1 MENSLFV
8 VVIQV
13 SYLDRCRAFYRD
25 VLGLGAPVM
34 DSSFW
39 VEFRLDS
46 QSSLFL
52 EKSEVLDTSRNGGR
66 ISWIYKTDDPDS
78 LMDILASYGYVP
90 KKIPTDQVGFTVYR
104 LHDPEGNPFFI
115 APKEEPDNE

>member
-1 MENSLFV
+1 MENSLFG

-13 SYLDRCRAFYRD
+13 SNLDLCRAFYRD

-52 EKSEVLDTSRNGGR
+52 EKSEVLDTSRNGGS

-115 APKEEPDNE
+115 APKEETDNE

>member
-1 MENSLFV
+1 MENSLFG

-13 SYLDRCRAFYRD
+13 SNLDLCRAFYRD

-115 APKEEPDNE
+115 APKEETDNE

>member
-1 MENSLFV
+1 MICAEPSTEMCS
-8 VVIQV
+8 V
-13 SYLDRCRAFYRD
+13 SARLSWTA
-25 VLGLGAPVM
+25 VSG
-34 DSSFW
+34 
-39 VEFRLDS
+39 FRLDS

>member
-1 MENSLFV
+1 MENSLFG

-13 SYLDRCRAFYRD
+13 SNLELCRAFYRD

-90 KKIPTDQVGFTVYR
+90 KKIPTDQAGFTVYR

>member
-1 MENSLFV
+1 MENSLFG

-13 SYLDRCRAFYRD
+13 SNLDLCRAFYRD

-52 EKSEVLDTSRNGGR
+52 EKSEVLDTSRN
-66 ISWIYKTDDPDS
+66 S

>member
-1 MENSLFV
+1 MENSLFG

-13 SYLDRCRAFYRD
+13 SNLDLCRAFYRD

-66 ISWIYKTDDPDS
+66 
-78 LMDILASYGYVP
+78 LMGMSRRKFRRTRSGLR
-90 KKIPTDQVGFTVYR
+90 FTVCM
-104 LHDPEGNPFFI
+104 I
-115 APKEEPDNE
+115 PKETRFSLPRKRNPTTNKETES